1 MSNYLTLFKA
11 NIYFTN
17 PQDIYAL
24 IGMVVFLC
32 LLLYFLRK
40 NWELI
45 SISFQKDWIVFAIL
59 SALTPLVVLIG
70 GFRIHS
76 NALPLPNLPGEL
88 QEELLMIFFAVP
100 WQMAAGFLGIVPAFI
115 LGVISGISLGAFE
128 THNFFTVLETA
139 SMALLFA
146 YFVRQNYRSRIFA
159 FLRVPIVASL
169 ATAVIMLP
177 IMIIV
182 QFLNVG
188 GSAAVRIDYGLTQT
202 IQIAL
207 IRCAEIIL
215 GGLLVSFFYFLH
227 NKFWKFPKT
236 LIPSPIEQRIENRFL
251 LSVFPFIIIIILVLI
266 FSDWKLAGGAAK
278 TMIEDRL
285 KNSAEITAQSVP
297 YFMEAGQNLTMSL
310 AKTDLLNPGESIEQ
324 LLAERLR
331 STPFFKQLFVFD
343 ENGTPL
349 TGYPSQDVDQLLLT
363 SEELAGIELSRQGV
377 SIQTYTNLE
386 SNEQNSALI
395 TFIAAIKDENGNNKG
410 VLLTRSDF
418 ASNPFTQPS
427 LNALQK
433 LMHEGGEG
441 MILDDKNRILYQA
454 SASVI
459 NPLNVY
465 QGDLPD
471 NQGIF
476 ESYSPQSVRQ
486 IDYFQPIVGSNWRVV
501 VSIPAQQSQ
510 ELALSIAGPL
520 LIILL
525 VILVLVFVLLR
536 LSLRPISNT
545 LTTMKT
551 QASLI
556 AQGNL
561 ENPMRLISEDEFGQ
575 LANSFEQM
583 RMRLKNRL
591 DELNQLLISS
601 QAIGQHLDIFE
612 SYVVLLEAALS
623 TGASYARIILTS
635 DVLTERTESQFI
647 AIGADGSKELIT
659 PLDQQLFENLKTHD
673 KLVIQN
679 MSRARRMLSPD
690 SQINPRAILAVPLHN
705 ENQYYGVLWVGFLDQ
720 RVISEEE
727 IRFISTLASQAAVAA
742 ANAKLYSTAEIG
754 RQRLE
759 AVLNSAPEPVMVF
772 DEDDRL
778 LLMNPAACQLR
789 GLVNATT
796 AGNLLADVITNK
808 ELYDLLVNFN
818 SNRDSSIELQVSND
832 RTYFVSVSA
841 VNNNQ
846 HMVGK
851 VCLLRDITHFRQLD
865 NMKSD
870 VVDSV
875 SHDLRSPL
883 TFMRGY
889 ATMMQ
894 MVGELNEQQREYV
907 GKIVGGIDF
916 MTKLVNNLLDI
927 SRMNSGIAI
936 KTENVIPDL
945 IVQQVVSQLQPA
957 ALQKSIEVFID
968 SQLAN
973 DLTIQ
978 ADVEMLHQAIFNLVD
993 NAIKFTGMSGKVGI
1007 FISKEKENV
1016 LFEVRDTGIGI
1027 APLDR
1032 PHLFDKFYRS
1042 NRRESYKQ
1050 KGTGLGLAIVKAVS
1064 ERHNGRAWVES
1075 KLGRGSSFYLEIP
1088 IIHINAP
1095 GEEVDRKETQK
1106 GILN

>member
-11 NIYFTN
+11 NIYFSN
-17 PQDIYAL
+17 PPDLFAVGGL
-24 IGMVVFLC
+24 IVFLC
-32 LLLYFLRK
+32 LLLLFLRR
-40 NWELI
+40 NWELV
-45 SISFQKDWIVFAIL
+45 SVSFQKDWILYAIL
-59 SALTPLVVLIG
+59 SALTPIVIMIG
-70 GFRIHS
+70 GFRISS

-88 QEELLMIFFAVP
+88 QEELFLIFFAVP
-100 WQMAAGFLGIVPAFI
+100 WQLAAGFLGIGPAFI
-115 LGVISGISLGAFE
+115 LGLISGISLGAFE
-128 THNFFTVLETA
+128 THNFFTILETA

-146 YFVRQNYRSRIFA
+146 YFIRQNYRSRFYA
-159 FLRVPIVASL
+159 LLRIPIVASL
-169 ATAVIMLP
+169 ATALIMLP
-177 IMIIV
+177 VLIMV
-182 QFLNVG
+182 QFLNVEG
-188 GSAAVRIDYGLTQT
+188 NAAVRIDYGLTQT
-202 IQIAL
+202 IQIAF
-207 IRCAEIIL
+207 IRCAEIII
-215 GGLLVSFFYFLH
+215 GGMIVSLFYFFK
-227 NKFWKFPKT
+227 NKYWTIPRI
-236 LIPSPIEQRIENRFL
+236 LLPSPIEQKIENRFL
-251 LSVFPFIIIIILVLI
+251 ISVFPFIIFIILVLI
-266 FSDWKLAGGAAK
+266 VSDWKLAGGAAK

-285 KNSAEITAQSVP
+285 KNSAEIAAQSIP
-297 YFMEAGQNLTMSL
+297 YFMEAGQNLTLSM
-310 AKTDLLNPGESIEQ
+310 AKTDLFAAGDQIEQ
-324 LLAERLR
+324 PLAEKLR
-331 STPFFKQLFVFD
+331 STPFFKQLFIFD
-343 ENGTPL
+343 ENGNPL
-349 TGYPSQDVDQLLLT
+349 GGYPLRNVDQLLLT

-377 SIQTYTNLE
+377 SILTYTNLE
-386 SNEQNSALI
+386 SKELKSAQI
-395 TFIAAIKDENGNNKG
+395 TFIAAIKDENGNNRG

-418 ASNPFTQPS
+418 ATNPFTQPS

-433 LMHEGGEG
+433 LMREGGEG
-441 MILDDKNRILYQA
+441 MILDESNRFLYRA
-454 SASVI
+454 SATSI
-459 NPLNVY
+459 DPLSFY
-465 QGDLPD
+465 QGQLPEIE
-471 NQGIF
+471 GIF
-476 ESYSPQSVRQ
+476 ESFSPQSIRQ
-486 IDYFQPIVGSNWRVV
+486 IAYYKPIVGSPWSIL

-520 LIILL
+520 LILLL
-525 VILVLVFVLLR
+525 VILILVFILLK

-545 LTTMKT
+545 LATMKT

-561 ENPMRLISEDEFGQ
+561 EIPMRLKSEDEFGQ

-583 RMRLKNRL
+583 RIRLKSRL

-612 SYVVLLEAALS
+612 SYVILLEAALS
-623 TGASYARIILTS
+623 TGARYARVILTS
-635 DVLTERTESQFI
+635 DVLTERIASPFI
-647 AIGADGSKELIT
+647 AIGPGGNEEIIS
-659 PLDQQLFENLKTHD
+659 PLDQQLFENLKSHD
-673 KLVIQN
+673 KLVIPN

-690 SQINPRAILAVPLHN
+690 SSISPGAILAVALHH
-705 ENQYYGVLWVGFLDQ
+705 ENHYYGVLWVGYLDQ

-727 IRFISTLASQAAVAA
+727 IRFISTLASQAGVAA
-742 ANAKLYSTAEIG
+742 ANAKLYATAELG

-772 DEDDRL
+772 DENDRL
-778 LLMNPAACQLR
+778 LLMNPAAAQLR
-789 GLVNATT
+789 GLVNST
-796 AGNLLADVITNK
+796 APGTLLSDVITNE
-808 ELYDLLVNFN
+808 ELYDLLLNFN

-851 VCLLRDITHFRQLD
+851 VCLLRDITHFRQMD
-865 NMKSD
+865 TMKSD

-936 KTENVIPDL
+936 KIEKVIPDV
-945 IVQQVVSQLQPA
+945 IVEQVVSQLQPA
-957 ALQKSIEVFID
+957 AVQKSIEVSVENQVSPDLSIE
-968 SQLAN
+968 AN
-973 DLTIQ
+973 
-978 ADVEMLHQAIFNLVD
+978 VEMLHQAIFNLVD
-993 NAIKFTGMSGKVGI
+993 NAIKFTGMGGKVGI
-1007 FISKEKENV
+1007 HISKVKENV

-1064 ERHNGRAWVES
+1064 ERHFGRAWVES
-1075 KLGRGSSFYLEIP
+1075 KLGRGSSFYFEIP
-1088 IIHINAP
+1088 IIHQRDLDLEP
-1095 GEEVDRKETQK
+1095 EYKET
-1106 GILN
+1106 